1 MQLEAAVTDIEA
13 CDSIEELQRT
23 LQRIIENYGFAAFTF
38 IDAGQPHVDKPYFW
52 TTTSQAWVDEYTG
65 NGFVHVDPCLI
76 KVRRTNTPFSW
87 GSIEMPAVLGRRK
100 PGAVKTMEAA
110 RDHGFTEGFVI
121 PYHFRDPRGFL
132 FSSSTVFFWKDGV
145 SRFRFL
151 LGSHRH
157 ELHLIMIYWTQRAID
172 LVARDYRQTAP
183 FFRPPDDGS
192 IPTLTDRERD
202 IMSWAARGK
211 TTADTAEILKISN
224 ETVDTHVKNAL
235 RKLNAANKTHAVAKC
250 ISLGVI
256 DL

>member
-1 MQLEAAVTDIEA
+1 MQLEEAISGIER
-13 CDSIEELQRT
+13 CVSIPELQQT
-23 LQRIIENYGFAAFTF
+23 LQRIIEHYGFASFSF
-38 IDAGQPHVDKPYFW
+38 IDAGQPHIDRPYYW
-52 TTTSQAWVDEYTG
+52 TTTSQAWVNEYTQ
-65 NGFVHVDPCLI
+65 NGFVGVDPALS
-76 KVRRTNTPFSW
+76 KVRRTNTPFDW
-87 GSIEMPAVLGRRK
+87 QDIELPQVIGRRK

-110 RDHGFTEGFVI
+110 RDHGFTEGFVV

-157 ELHLIMIYWTQRAID
+157 EIHLIMIYWTQRAID
-172 LVARDYRQTAP
+172 LVARDHRQTTP
-183 FFRPPDDGS
+183 FFRPPDDES